1 MPDQNSLGEELTG
14 WTGAQIRTKLNCS
27 PLKFHGWACLLCR
40 AKTETLTVARTVD
53 PIEFWKQFVEFESDR
68 EAFDDYPPGPH
79 ILASAAAQSAA

>member
-1 MPDQNSLGEELTG
+1 M
-14 WTGAQIRTKLNCS
+14 
-27 PLKFHGWACLLCR
+27 CR

-53 PIEFWKQFVEFESDR
+53 TIEFWKQFVEFEGDR